1 MRRSII
7 LLIVLLAAMF
17 WLEPFL
23 RSMMEAQAQRYSWI
37 PVFPAEALTA
47 LWVLT
52 LVGALLIGIVVV
64 VRIGIYIW
72 REVLD

>member
-7 LLIVLLAAMF
+7 LLVVLLLSLF

-23 RSMMEAQAQRYSWI
+23 RSTLEAQAMRYSWI
-37 PVFPAEALTA
+37 PVFPAEAWTVLS
-47 LWVLT
+47 VLT
-52 LVGALLIGIVVV
+52 LVAALVIAIVLA

>member
-23 RSMMEAQAQRYSWI
+23 RSIMEAQAQRYSWI
-37 PVFPAEALTA
+37 PVFPAEAWTA

-52 LVGALLIGIVVV
+52 LVGELLIGIVVV

>member
-1 MRRSII
+1 MRRYII
-7 LLIVLLAAMF
+7 LLIVLLAAFF

-23 RSMMEAQAQRYSWI
+23 RSTLEAQASRLSWL
-37 PVFPAEALTA
+37 PVFPAEAWTA

-52 LVGALLIGIVVV
+52 LAAVMITAVVVV
-64 VRIGIYIW
+64 VRIGLYIW